1 MPDSEPNV
9 DATSRP
15 PEQAA
20 KPVIGVA
27 WPKVDYLESLALAGA
42 EPRVLT
48 PDRDPLPAALDGCD
62 GVLLTGGEDVD
73 PVHYHDAAR
82 HPTVTVDRSRD
93 DYELALT
100 RAAMARGLPIFAI
113 CRGIQMLNVAA
124 GGTLVQDLPS
134 AHPTALAHKPGGAP
148 DSVAHDVAIR
158 PNTQLDR
165 LLGDA
170 LDASHRIAVNSR
182 HHQSVK
188 DVAPGFQVTAVAPDG
203 VIEAIEKPDARFCVG
218 VQWHPENFWRS
229 GEFAALFTGLVEAA
243 RRWRLERPRS

>member
-1 MPDSEPNV
+1 
-9 DATSRP
+9 
-15 PEQAA
+15 
-20 KPVIGVA
+20 VIGVA
-27 WPKVDYLESLALAGA
+27 WPKPDYLESLALAGA

-48 PDRDPLPAALDGCD
+48 PARDPLPDALEGCD

-73 PVHYHDAAR
+73 PALYRDAAR
-82 HPTVTVDRSRD
+82 HPTVEVNRARD

-100 RAAMARGLPIFAI
+100 RAAIARGLPIFAI
-113 CRGIQMLNVAA
+113 CRGVQILNVAA

-134 AHPTALAHKPGGAP
+134 AHPTGLAHKPGGAP
-148 DSVAHDVAIR
+148 DAVAHDVVVIA
-158 PNTQLDR
+158 NTQLAR
-165 LLGDA
+165 LLGSS

-188 DVAPGFQVTAVAPDG
+188 DVAPGFQATAVAPDG

-243 RRWRLERPRS
+243 RRSRPTPPRS